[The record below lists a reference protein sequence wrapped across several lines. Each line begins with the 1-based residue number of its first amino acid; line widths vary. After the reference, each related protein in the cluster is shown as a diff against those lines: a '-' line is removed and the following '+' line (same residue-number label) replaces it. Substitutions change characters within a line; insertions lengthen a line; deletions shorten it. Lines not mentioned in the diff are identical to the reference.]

1 MATFGQRLREL
12 RRENRISAK
21 ELSVAL
27 DIAQS
32 SISRYENDLRE
43 PRRDFL
49 EKVSAYFNVSI
60 DYLLGKTDEQVNI
73 VPVNS
78 FKCSAFPDSFE
89 NAEDAI
95 AFLLKQPTLVA
106 FGGYDLSKLSSD
118 ELIDFAN
125 DILKQIEVVSYKY
138 RK

>member
-21 ELSVAL
+21 ELAIAL

-60 DYLLGKTDEQVNI
+60 DYLLGKTDEQVNRDSLEYNTL
-73 VPVNS
+73 PNH
-78 FKCSAFPDSFE
+78 FK

-95 AFLLKQPTLVA
+95 AFLIKQPTLVA

-125 DILKQIEVVSYKY
+125 DILRQIEVVSYKY

>member
-21 ELSVAL
+21 ELAIAL

-60 DYLLGKTDEQVNI
+60 DYLLGKTDEQVNR
-73 VPVNS
+73 
-78 FKCSAFPDSFE
+78 DSLEYNKLPNHFE

-95 AFLLKQPTLVA
+95 AFLIKQPTLVA

-125 DILKQIEVVSYKY
+125 DILRQIEVVSYKY

>member
-12 RRENRISAK
+12 RRENRMSAK
-21 ELSVAL
+21 ELAIAL

-60 DYLLGKTDEQVNI
+60 DYLLGKTDEQVNRDGHESNAL
-73 VPVNS
+73 PNY
-78 FKCSAFPDSFE
+78 FE
-89 NAEDAI
+89 NVEDAI

-125 DILKQIEVVSYKY
+125 DILRQIEVVSYKY